1 MIECDSH
8 LLMILL
14 QNRNVVSV
22 PHAYRPKQELAGQ
35 SRARVHEVQRLHRVA
50 ACEACDGGEQMRVA
64 KRLAALRTHFA
75 AVMDS
80 TCYA

>member
-1 MIECDSH
+1 
-8 LLMILL
+8 MILI
-14 QNRNVVSV
+14 QSRNLVGV

-50 ACEACDGGEQMRVA
+50 ACEAGDGGEQMRVA
-64 KRLAALRTHFA
+64 KRLAALRTHLA

-80 TCYA
+80 AYYA